1 MYTAYILQT
10 RKFCAYTLQTADHH
24 PHSIFTIKV
33 AHSLETV
40 WRTTHLHASS
50 PLPILAVNDAQDSE
64 KGQVPSL
71 GRPQRSP
78 ALQKN
83 TNILTDV
90 EQWTFSFITLTLP
103 NVG

>member
-10 RKFCAYTLQTADHH
+10 HKFCAYTLQTPDHH

-40 WRTTHLHASS
+40 WCTTHLHASS

-83 TNILTDV
+83 SNILTDV